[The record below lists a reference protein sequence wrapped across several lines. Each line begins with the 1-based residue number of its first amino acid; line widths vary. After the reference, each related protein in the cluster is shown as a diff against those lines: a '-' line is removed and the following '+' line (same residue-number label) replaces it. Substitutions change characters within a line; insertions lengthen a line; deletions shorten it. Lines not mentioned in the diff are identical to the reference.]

1 MGEVNSEIKRFH
13 CPDYAFFT
21 AFNLF
26 GFGSSNS
33 IKDSE
38 DISSSDDRYELE
50 NSNPADA
57 ILVATFLRNE
67 KLPYEIKKKQYF
79 YVCTFEWEF
88 PLGEIKDFTDL
99 EALDKQSKGPK
110 INKTCHLLFCIMCE
124 CDHDDPNSWIR
135 IWVDSCEDAS
145 SHKEAAKWMLNELKS
160 KENEVFEADHFNNGI
175 LEILI

>member
-38 DISSSDDRYELE
+38 DISSSNDHYELE
-50 NSNPADA
+50 SSNPADT

-67 KLPYEIKKKQYF
+67 KLPYEIIKKQYF

-110 INKTCHLLFCIMCE
+110 IKKICHLLFCILCE
-124 CDHDDPNSWIR
+124 CDHDDPSSWRR

-145 SHKEAAKWMLNELKS
+145 SHKEAAKWMLNELTS
-160 KENEVFEADHFNNGI
+160 KENEVFEADHFKNGT